1 MDVLEF
7 SKLYSDVHSPI
18 SLSIKFKPL
27 AEPCEPG
34 VHEDENTVN
43 STEKPRK
50 WNDSLKLDFLNNLNI
65 KTIHDL
71 EAHLYNLDKKN
82 ITKPE
87 IDSCVNK
94 LGNIFVST
102 AKETFGTRYTVVG
115 KKKKNVCI
123 SSKPWFSTDCKMAR
137 KQHRKLKRRC
147 KIDPSIETKEDRKRA
162 KKRIQDK
169 MDANI
174 KMHRKEIMLN
184 VLNLL
189 MKEHF
194 ILILSI

>member
-1 MDVLEF
+1 MDVLEL

-18 SLSIKFKPL
+18 SLSIKFKAL

-71 EAHLYNLDKKN
+71 EAHLNNLDKEN

-102 AKETFGTRYTVVG
+102 AKETFGTRCT
-115 KKKKNVCI
+115 
-123 SSKPWFSTDCKMAR
+123 
-137 KQHRKLKRRC
+137 L
-147 KIDPSIETKEDRKRA
+147 
-162 KKRIQDK
+162 
-169 MDANI
+169 
-174 KMHRKEIMLN
+174 
-184 VLNLL
+184 
-189 MKEHF
+189 
-194 ILILSI
+194 